1 MDESKEFFSL
11 ILGKRQEK
19 MGVQV
24 EKYSKELGAV
34 DIAMALEKIIGDEET
49 RCLGRGTET
58 NDFANHCK
66 NIAFYKKLQARVEK
80 LEKALN
86 KIAVG
91 DDESDPY
98 GYIPRDEFRDIAKQ
112 ALKGGE

>member
-1 MDESKEFFSL
+1 MLRGYYCDDPEVMH
-11 ILGKRQEK
+11 QN
-19 MGVQV
+19 
-24 EKYSKELGAV
+24 
-34 DIAMALEKIIGDEET
+34 DEE
-49 RCLGRGTET
+49 
-58 NDFANHCK
+58 DAPWANEWVRFDE
-66 NIAFYKKLQARVEK
+66 AEKLQTRVEK

>member
-1 MDESKEFFSL
+1 MENERVMRLL
-11 ILGKRQEK
+11 IENKQ
-19 MGVQV
+19 
-24 EKYSKELGAV
+24 
-34 DIAMALEKIIGDEET
+34 
-49 RCLGRGTET
+49 
-58 NDFANHCK
+58 
-66 NIAFYKKLQARVEK
+66 LQARIEV

-112 ALKGGE
+112 ALKGGEK

>member
-1 MDESKEFFSL
+1 MAGADYWHCLKCDRKL
-11 ILGKRQEK
+11 
-19 MGVQV
+19 VYDPD
-24 EKYSKELGAV
+24 EKYSEGHLYCE
-34 DIAMALEKIIGDEET
+34 D
-49 RCLGRGTET
+49 C
-58 NDFANHCK
+58 
-66 NIAFYKKLQARVEK
+66 YKKLQARVEK

>member
-1 MDESKEFFSL
+1 MENERVMRLL
-11 ILGKRQEK
+11 IENKQ
-19 MGVQV
+19 
-24 EKYSKELGAV
+24 
-34 DIAMALEKIIGDEET
+34 
-49 RCLGRGTET
+49 
-58 NDFANHCK
+58 
-66 NIAFYKKLQARVEK
+66 LQARIEV